1 MVFRRNTPPKD
12 AKILY
17 GRASG
22 RCSKCR
28 MNVVLEDSNTKEP
41 QQIGKIA
48 HIVAHSPKGPRAD
61 TSYPK
66 DKLDTYENLILLCPT
81 CHDTVDVLEGT
92 YRVETLTKL
101 KKDHEKWTSERLD
114 EGMSE
119 VTFAELEIA
128 ARAIASGQHSDKS
141 DFHVITPEEKIEKNN
156 LTDKSRAY
164 LSMGISRSTEVEKF
178 LSSMTIVDNMFTDRL
193 KAGFKK
199 RYKELKQTHD
209 GDGLFFA
216 MLDFSQANQ
225 CGFEQK
231 AASLAILSHMFYL
244 CEVFEK

>member
-1 MVFRRNTPPKD
+1 MGDTRKYPLQDV
-12 AKILY
+12 KILY
-17 GRASG
+17 ARASG
-22 RCSKCR
+22 RCSKCKID
-28 MNVVLEDSNTKEP
+28 VVLEDSNAEKP
-41 QQIGKIA
+41 KQIGEIA

-66 DKLDTYENLILLCPT
+66 DKLDTYENWILLCPN
-81 CHDTVDVLEGT
+81 CHNTIDVLEGT
-92 YRVETLTKL
+92 YRVEKLTKL
-101 KKDHEKWTSERLD
+101 KKDHENWISENLD

-119 VTFAELEIA
+119 FTFAELEIA

-141 DFHVITPEEKIEKNN
+141 DFHVITPEEKIKKNN

-244 CEVFEK
+244 CEVFKK